1 MNSEIKVLLIEDDA
15 IDQLIFKRFIE
26 SECYNY
32 DVSYACSVKSAK
44 ECLANDNFDVVIVD
58 YSLGDGTAFD
68 LLDYIYNTPVIFTT
82 GVGDEETAVK
92 AMKAGIYDY
101 IIKDVDRNYIKLFPL
116 AIENTL
122 KVKKDKE
129 QLKMMSQAITAV
141 NDIIYI
147 CDMEHKITFVN
158 KAFLQSYGYE
168 EDEVSGRHCSLLWND
183 MDSFKKAS
191 EELIKNGIGEFV
203 HKCKDGSLFPIQ
215 ISRSTIKDLEG
226 AECGI
231 IHVVR
236 DITERKLAEE
246 NILLE
251 KDKAQRY
258 IDIAGVML
266 VMFDKDFNVTMINRK
281 GCEILGFDKSEVMS
295 RNWFDLF
302 ITDGEREE
310 LRFKFTNWMVEQSN
324 AYDYYENSIITKNGN
339 VKIIAWSNILL
350 KDRQGN
356 VTGMLSSGEDITMRI
371 EMDKTKTEFVN
382 TVSHEIRTPLT
393 VILGI
398 CQMLL
403 LKEDLDKGKVKNYYN
418 IMYNE
423 SCRLSDLVNDYLDIQ
438 RMENGRQVFEKS
450 AISIEEVIND
460 TIEMYSSSETHT
472 IILDMDKLLYSQ
484 IFADYNKIKQVITNL
499 LSNAIK
505 YSPGKG
511 EVIIRV
517 REYTDS
523 IKVSIIDFGLG
534 IPEDCIPNLFNK
546 FYRINLSTHRKI
558 VGTGLGLAICKEIV
572 KSHNGDIGLKS
583 VVGKG
588 SEFYFEIPIIKEN
601 K

>member
-1 MNSEIKVLLIEDDA
+1 MSDGIKVLLIEDDE
-15 IDQLIFKRFIE
+15 IDRLIFKRFIE

-32 DVSYACSVKSAK
+32 DVSYACSVKSAR
-44 ECLANDNFDVVIVD
+44 EYLANDSFDVVIVD

-68 LLDYIYNTPVIFTT
+68 LLDSIYNTPVIFTT
-82 GVGDEETAVK
+82 GVGDEETAVR

-101 IIKDVDRNYIKLFPL
+101 IIKDIDRNYIKLFPL

-122 KVKKDKE
+122 KVKKDNEK
-129 QLKMMSQAITAV
+129 LKMLSLAITAV
-141 NDIIYI
+141 NDCVYI
-147 CDMEHKITFVN
+147 CNMEHKITFVN
-158 KAFLQSYGYE
+158 KTFLQSYGYD
-168 EDEVSGRHCSLLWND
+168 EDEILGRHCSLLWND
-183 MDSFKKAS
+183 MDSFKKAAD
-191 EELIKNGIGEFV
+191 ELIKAGIGEFV
-203 HKCKDGSLFPIQ
+203 HKRKDGSFFPIQ

-226 AECGI
+226 VECGI
-231 IHVVR
+231 INVVR

-246 NILLE
+246 NLLLE
-251 KDKAQRY
+251 KNKAQSY
-258 IDIAGVML
+258 LDIAGVML

-281 GCEILGFDKSEVMS
+281 GCEILGFDKSEVIG
-295 RNWFDLF
+295 RNWFGLF
-302 ITDGEREE
+302 ISEDEREVQKS
-310 LRFKFTNWMVEQSN
+310 KFINWIEEQSN

-339 VKIIAWSNILL
+339 EKIIAWSNILL
-350 KDRQGN
+350 KDKHGN

-398 CQMLL
+398 SQILM
-403 LKEDLDKGKVKNYYN
+403 LKEDLDKGKLKNYYN

-423 SCRLSDLVNDYLDIQ
+423 SCRLRDLVNDYLDIQ

-450 AISIEEVIND
+450 AISIEDVVND
-460 TIEMYSSSETHT
+460 TIEMYSSNETHK
-472 IILDMDKLLYSQ
+472 IILDMDKVSYSP

-505 YSPGKG
+505 YSPNKG
-511 EVIIRV
+511 EIIIKV
-517 REYTDS
+517 REYIDS
-523 IKVSIIDFGLG
+523 IKVSIVDNGLG

-546 FYRINLSTHRKI
+546 FYRISLSSHRKI

-572 KSHNGDIGLKS
+572 KSHNGDIGVKS
-583 VVGKG
+583 TFGKG
-588 SEFYFEIPIIKEN
+588 SEFYFEIPIIKN

>member
-1 MNSEIKVLLIEDDA
+1 MSNEIKVLLIEDDE
-15 IDQLIFKRFIE
+15 IDQLTFKRFIE
-26 SECYNY
+26 SEGYNY
-32 DVSYACSVKSAK
+32 DVCYACSVKSAK
-44 ECLANDNFDVVIVD
+44 EHLANDSFDVVIVD

-68 LLDYIYNTPVIFTT
+68 LLDCIYNIPVIFTT
-82 GVGDEETAVK
+82 GVGDEETAVR

-101 IIKDVDRNYIKLFPL
+101 IIKDIDRNYIKLFPL

-129 QLKMMSQAITAV
+129 KLKMLSQAITAV
-141 NDIIYI
+141 NDSIYI
-147 CDMEHKITFVN
+147 CNMEHKITFIN
-158 KAFLQSYGYE
+158 KTFLQSYGY
-168 EDEVSGRHCSLLWND
+168 DEAEVLGKHCSFLWSD
-183 MDSFKKAS
+183 MDSFKKAAD
-191 EELIKNGIGEFV
+191 ELTKKGIGEFV
-203 HKCKDGSLFPIQ
+203 HKRKDGSLFPIQ
-215 ISRSTIKDLEG
+215 ISHSTIKEIEGLES
-226 AECGI
+226 GI
-231 IHVVR
+231 INVVR
-236 DITERKLAEE
+236 DITERKIAEE
-246 NILLE
+246 SILLE
-251 KDKAQRY
+251 KDKAQSY
-258 IDIAGVML
+258 LDIAGVML
-266 VMFDKDFNVTMINRK
+266 VMVDKDLNITMINRK
-281 GCEILGFDKSEVMS
+281 GCEILGFDKSEVIG

-302 ITDGEREE
+302 IPDGEKDE
-310 LRFKFTNWMVEQSN
+310 LKVKFIHWMEEQSN
-324 AYDYYENSIITKNGN
+324 VFDYYENSIKTKNGN
-339 VKIIAWSNILL
+339 EKIIAWSNILL
-350 KDRQGN
+350 KDKHGN
-356 VTGMLSSGEDITMRI
+356 VAGVLSSGEDITMRI

-450 AISIEEVIND
+450 AISIEDVIND

-472 IILDMDKLLYSQ
+472 IILDMDKLLYSP

-505 YSPGKG
+505 YSPGQG

-546 FYRINLSTHRKI
+546 FYRVGLSTHRKI
-558 VGTGLGLAICKEIV
+558 VGTGLGLAICKEII

-588 SEFYFEIPIIKEN
+588 SEFYFEIPIIKEI